1 MKILVISGFLGA
13 GKTTF
18 IKELARR
25 TGRDFAVMENEYGEV
40 GIDGPILSQD
50 GPDSSAELNIWELT
64 EGCICCSTKSDFA
77 SSLLTIANTV
87 DPEYLIVEP
96 TGVGFLSKV
105 MENIR
110 QIQYEHITLL
120 APVTVLDGHSFER
133 YQAEFREIYVD
144 QIAAAETILVSKMEG
159 ADCDTL
165 AHLEQG
171 IRRLNPNAD
180 LVMQHYSQQDDAWF
194 EGLLNKGENG
204 QTLSPAQDM
213 LAGLENL
220 GVTGLELAHEQQL
233 LVFLQG
239 VVSGVFGNICRA
251 KGYLPVGISW
261 LRFDVTDRRYTIT
274 GIEPM
279 EDSRAVFIGE
289 GLKRAWLREVLQKK
303 RWISPIRTKTRT
315 QAQKEKIGIDK

>member
-1 MKILVISGFLGA
+1 
-13 GKTTF
+13 
-18 IKELARR
+18 
-25 TGRDFAVMENEYGEV
+25 
-40 GIDGPILSQD
+40 
-50 GPDSSAELNIWELT
+50 
-64 EGCICCSTKSDFA
+64 
-77 SSLLTIANTV
+77 
-87 DPEYLIVEP
+87 
-96 TGVGFLSKV
+96 
-105 MENIR
+105 
-110 QIQYEHITLL
+110 
-120 APVTVLDGHSFER
+120 
-133 YQAEFREIYVD
+133 
-144 QIAAAETILVSKMEG
+144 
-159 ADCDTL
+159 
-165 AHLEQG
+165 
-171 IRRLNPNAD
+171 
-180 LVMQHYSQQDDAWF
+180 
-194 EGLLNKGENG
+194 
-204 QTLSPAQDM
+204 M

-251 KGYLPVGISW
+251 KCYLPVGKSW